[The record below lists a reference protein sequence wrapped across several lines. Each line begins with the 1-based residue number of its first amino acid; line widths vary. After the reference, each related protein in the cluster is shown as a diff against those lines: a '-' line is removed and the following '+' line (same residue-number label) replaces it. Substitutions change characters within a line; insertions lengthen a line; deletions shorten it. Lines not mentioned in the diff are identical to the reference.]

1 MIKISIIVPIYNA
14 ENYLSKCLESLVR
27 QTFKNI
33 EIILIDDCSTDN
45 SKKIIEE
52 YIKLYTDKIIA
63 RYLNINRRQGYARNL
78 GIDISIYYLLIV
90 MIIYPKICV
99 KYYIELF

>member
-52 YIKLYTDKIIA
+52 FIIREAYKKL
-63 RYLNINRRQGYARNL
+63 
-78 GIDISIYYLLIV
+78 
-90 MIIYPKICV
+90 
-99 KYYIELF
+99 